1 MVRRSA
7 NRSASRW
14 LGLTMAL
21 AVATLASAPNA
32 AQAEPVPDP
41 FFFPTGDA
49 EQDLNPSR
57 LPGVQIKVDNARF
70 PNSPTSDV
78 AQSLFITNDG
88 RITGWNIKDVR
99 LAYNPA
105 TDRLGVGVNFFSI
118 AGDVDGD
125 GDPGVADSRT
135 LAAGGVDLPNLSG
148 RESITVAF
156 DTNRDGTPDILA
168 GVPANKTGSGIDAF
182 TVSSYQ
188 PAAGTVQ
195 PGIERSYGSP
205 LPQFA
210 GNLAYNPSSQH
221 PDFEFTLNNFT
232 QLTGLTFDSNQ
243 TAQFNVRVYA
253 GTPDDVVAGED
264 LFLDEFQITVPVPT
278 TLPLWACLAGFAAWR
293 RRVRSRSSQDAA
305 STEG

>member
-1 MVRRSA
+1 MIRRSA
-7 NRSASRW
+7 NRSAFRR
-14 LGLTMAL
+14 LALTTAFAL
-21 AVATLASAPNA
+21 AALADAPNT

-41 FFFPTGDA
+41 FFFPTGDV
-49 EQDLNPSR
+49 EQDLSPSR
-57 LPGVQIKVDNARF
+57 IPNVQIKVDNSRF
-70 PNSPTSDV
+70 PNNPTSDV

-105 TDRLGVGVNFFSI
+105 TDQLGVGVNFFSI
-118 AGDVDGD
+118 AGDADGN
-125 GDPGVADSRT
+125 GDPGVADPRT
-135 LAAGGVDLPNLSG
+135 LAAGGIDLANLSG

-195 PGIERSYGSP
+195 PGIERSYGAP

-210 GNLAYNPSSQH
+210 GNLAYNPSAQR
-221 PDFEFTLNNFT
+221 PDFEFTLRNFT
-232 QLTGLTFDSNQ
+232 QLPGLRFDNNQ
-243 TAQFNVRVYA
+243 STLINARVYA

-264 LFLDEFQITVPVPT
+264 LFLDEFQITVPVPS
-278 TLPLWACLAGFAAWR
+278 TLPLWACLAGLAAWR
-293 RRVRSRSSQDAA
+293 RRARSRAA
-305 STEG
+305 VSEA